1 MSITD
6 VRAALDDGLAGRA
19 TITRCRLVPVE
30 GGRFQL
36 LDVAISLPDG
46 TQQFLP
52 KMFPRGHD
60 MQEAA
65 RELGR
70 AAFEEAE

>member
-6 VRAALDDGLAGRA
+6 VRNALDEGLAGRA
-19 TITRCRLVPVE
+19 TITRCLLKPVE

-36 LDVAISLPDG
+36 LDVAISFPDG
-46 TQQFLP
+46 TQQFLS
-52 KMFPRGHD
+52 KIFPRGHD
-60 MQEAA
+60 LQEAA

-70 AAFEEAE
+70 NAFND

>member
-19 TITRCRLVPVE
+19 AIVRCNLIPVE
-30 GGRFQL
+30 GGRFQM
-36 LDVAISLPDG
+36 LDVALWMPDG
-46 TQQFLP
+46 SQQALS
-52 KMFPRGHD
+52 KTFPRGHD

-70 AAFEEAE
+70 AAVEVEQ